1 MLSTFQKFLSLWTFL
16 ERINKK
22 NFIALV
28 LLMIISAFIEIISI
42 GSVLPFL
49 SALLNPNFLDQNFFG
64 FQVKELF
71 GGKSREEII
80 SLILIAFVGIIIFS
94 SIFKTL
100 LLWFTT
106 KFNANIGTDIANK
119 VFIKLID
126 YPYEEYIQHS
136 SDKLI
141 SDIANKVT
149 AVIFSVIFPTLLFLS
164 TLIQIVGIIVL
175 LLFVNTLLVSY
186 IILFFLVFYLITFVF
201 VKKKLFENSKIIAD
215 EESILIKYI
224 QEGLGGKREITIN
237 NLHSFFINKFKNSN
251 QLLRVAQSKNNFLGI
266 LPRYVIEA
274 LAITIIAFTFYFLLF
289 NNVSEKPQGEVLAL
303 IGLLALA
310 GQKLL
315 PLTQQTYTSLSRVMG
330 SRESLKSIVDILNL
344 KFEKK
349 SYKNNVGKNLTFIE
363 KISLKDITYEYEKNK
378 KIILNLNL
386 DIKKGN
392 KIGII
397 GKTGSGKSTLIDI
410 IMGLIEPTSG
420 EIRIDNHIIDK
431 DSLDSWQKHVAHV
444 PQNIFLNDDTITN
457 NVAYG
462 INPKLINR
470 ELVKKSIKDADLFEY
485 VSKLKRGLDTV
496 IGERGIKL
504 SGGQKQR
511 LAIARALYKQ
521 ASVIVFDEATSALDI
536 ETESNVMNVVK
547 NFSKDI
553 TIIIVA
559 HRLESLKFCD
569 TLYEISNGEISN
581 TGTFD
586 NLKNKSKLLKSIV
599 VNEDI

>member
-1 MLSTFQKFLSLWTFL
+1 MLSTFRNFLSLWTFL

-22 NFIALV
+22 NFITLT

-71 GGKSREEII
+71 ENKSREEII
-80 SLILIAFVGIIIFS
+80 LLILITFVSIIIFS

-106 KFNANIGTDIANK
+106 KFNADIGTDIANK

-126 YPYEEYIQHS
+126 YPYEEYIQQS

-251 QLLRVAQSKNNFLGI
+251 QLLRIAQSKNNFLGI

-330 SRESLKSIVDILNL
+330 SRDSLKSIVNILNL
-344 KFEKK
+344 KFEKE

-363 KISLKDITYEYEKNK
+363 KISLKNITYEYEKNK

-410 IMGLIEPTSG
+410 IMGLLEPTSG
-420 EIRIDNHIIDK
+420 EIKIDNQIIDK

-444 PQNIFLNDDTITN
+444 PQNIFLNDDTIMN

-462 INPKLINR
+462 INPKLINK

-485 VSKLKRGLDTV
+485 VSKLERGLDTV

-536 ETESNVMNVVK
+536 ETEFNVMNVVK

-559 HRLESLKFCD
+559 HRIETLKFCD

>member
-1 MLSTFQKFLSLWTFL
+1 MLSTFRNFLSLWTFL

-28 LLMIISAFIEIISI
+28 FLMIISAFIEIISI

-64 FQVKELF
+64 FEVKELF
-71 GGKSREEII
+71 GNKSREEII
-80 SLILIAFVGIIIFS
+80 LLILIAFVSIIIFS

-106 KFNANIGTDIANK
+106 KFNADIGTDIANK

-126 YPYEEYIQHS
+126 YPYEEYIQQS

-149 AVIFSVIFPTLLFLS
+149 AVIFSVIFPILLFLS

-186 IILFFLVFYLITFVF
+186 IILFFLVFYLITFIF

-251 QLLRVAQSKNNFLGI
+251 QLLRIAQSKNNFLGI

-289 NNVSEKPQGEVLAL
+289 NNVSEKPQGEILAL

-330 SRESLKSIVDILNL
+330 SRESLKSIVNILNL
-344 KFEKK
+344 KFEKE
-349 SYKNNVGKNLTFIE
+349 SYKNNVGKNVTFIE
-363 KISLKDITYEYEKNK
+363 KISLKNIAYEYEKNK

-410 IMGLIEPTSG
+410 IMGLLEPTSG
-420 EIRIDNHIIDK
+420 EIRIDNQIIDK

-444 PQNIFLNDDTITN
+444 PQNIFLNDDTIMN

-462 INPKLINR
+462 INPKLINK

-485 VSKLKRGLDTV
+485 VSKLEIGLDTV

-536 ETESNVMNVVK
+536 ETEFNVMNVVK

-559 HRLESLKFCD
+559 HRIETLKFCD

>member
-126 YPYEEYIQHS
+126 YPYEEYIQQS

>member
-126 YPYEEYIQHS
+126 YPYEEYIQQS

-569 TLYEISNGEISN
+569 TLYEISNGEISD

>member
-126 YPYEEYIQHS
+126 YPYEEYIQQS

-175 LLFVNTLLVSY
+175 LIFVNTLLVSY

>member
-1 MLSTFQKFLSLWTFL
+1 MLSTFRNFLSLWTFL

-22 NFIALV
+22 NFITLT

-71 GGKSREEII
+71 GNKSREEII
-80 SLILIAFVGIIIFS
+80 LLILIAFVSIIIFS

-106 KFNANIGTDIANK
+106 KFNADIGTDIANK

-126 YPYEEYIQHS
+126 YPYEEYIQQS

-149 AVIFSVIFPTLLFLS
+149 AVIFSVIFPILLFLS

-251 QLLRVAQSKNNFLGI
+251 QLLRIAQSKNNFLGI

-289 NNVSEKPQGEVLAL
+289 NNVSEKPQGEILAL

-330 SRESLKSIVDILNL
+330 SRESLKSIVNILNL
-344 KFEKK
+344 KFEKE
-349 SYKNNVGKNLTFIE
+349 SYKNNVGKNVTFIE
-363 KISLKDITYEYEKNK
+363 KISLKNIAYEYEKNK

-410 IMGLIEPTSG
+410 IMGLLEPTSG
-420 EIRIDNHIIDK
+420 EIRIDNQIIDK

-444 PQNIFLNDDTITN
+444 PQNIFLNDDTIMN

-462 INPKLINR
+462 INPKLINK

-485 VSKLKRGLDTV
+485 VSKLEIGLDTV

-536 ETESNVMNVVK
+536 ETEFNVMNVVK

-559 HRLESLKFCD
+559 HRIETLKFCD

>member
-1 MLSTFQKFLSLWTFL
+1 MLSTFRNFLSLWTFL

-22 NFIALV
+22 NFITLT

-71 GGKSREEII
+71 ENKSREEII
-80 SLILIAFVGIIIFS
+80 LLILITFVSIIIFS

-106 KFNANIGTDIANK
+106 KFNADIGTDIANK

-126 YPYEEYIQHS
+126 YPYEEYIQQS

-149 AVIFSVIFPTLLFLS
+149 AVIFSVIFPILLFLS

-251 QLLRVAQSKNNFLGI
+251 QLLRIAQSKNNFLGI

-289 NNVSEKPQGEVLAL
+289 NNVSEKPQGEILAL

-330 SRESLKSIVDILNL
+330 SRESLKSIVNILNL
-344 KFEKK
+344 KFEKE

-363 KISLKDITYEYEKNK
+363 KISLKNITYEYEKNK

-410 IMGLIEPTSG
+410 IMGLLEPTSG
-420 EIRIDNHIIDK
+420 EIKIDNQIIDK

-444 PQNIFLNDDTITN
+444 PQNIFLNDDTIMN

-462 INPKLINR
+462 INPKLINK

-485 VSKLKRGLDTV
+485 VSKLEIGLDTV

-536 ETESNVMNVVK
+536 ETEFNVMNVVK

-559 HRLESLKFCD
+559 HRIETLKFCD

>member
-1 MLSTFQKFLSLWTFL
+1 MLSTFRNFLSLWTFL

-71 GGKSREEII
+71 GNKSREETIL
-80 SLILIAFVGIIIFS
+80 LILIAFVSIIIFS

-126 YPYEEYIQHS
+126 YPYEEYIQQS

-149 AVIFSVIFPTLLFLS
+149 AVIFSVIFPILLFLS
-164 TLIQIVGIIVL
+164 TLIQILGIIVL

-186 IILFFLVFYLITFVF
+186 IIIFFLVFYLITFIF

-251 QLLRVAQSKNNFLGI
+251 QLLRIAQSKNNFLGI

-289 NNVSEKPQGEVLAL
+289 NNVSEKPQGEILAL

-330 SRESLKSIVDILNL
+330 SRESLKSIVNILNL
-344 KFEKK
+344 KFEKE

-363 KISLKDITYEYEKNK
+363 KISLKNIAYEYEKNK

-410 IMGLIEPTSG
+410 IMGLLEPTSG
-420 EIRIDNHIIDK
+420 EIRIDNQIIDK

-444 PQNIFLNDDTITN
+444 PQNIFLNDDTIMN

-462 INPKLINR
+462 INPKLINK

-485 VSKLKRGLDTV
+485 VSKLERGLDTV

-536 ETESNVMNVVK
+536 ETEFNVMNVVK

-559 HRLESLKFCD
+559 HRIETLKFCD

>member
-80 SLILIAFVGIIIFS
+80 LLILIAFVSIIIFS

-106 KFNANIGTDIANK
+106 KFNADIGTDIANK

-126 YPYEEYIQHS
+126 YPYEEYIQQS

-186 IILFFLVFYLITFVF
+186 IILFFLVFYLITFIF

-215 EESILIKYI
+215 EESILIKFI

-344 KFEKK
+344 KFEKE

-363 KISLKDITYEYEKNK
+363 KISLKNITYEYEKNK

-410 IMGLIEPTSG
+410 IMGLLEPTSG

-444 PQNIFLNDDTITN
+444 PQNIFLNDDTIMN

-462 INPKLINR
+462 INPKLINK

-485 VSKLKRGLDTV
+485 VSKLERGLDTV

-536 ETESNVMNVVK
+536 ETEFNVMNVVK

-559 HRLESLKFCD
+559 HRIETLKFCD

-586 NLKNKSKLLKSIV
+586 DLKNKSKLLKSIV

>member
-1 MLSTFQKFLSLWTFL
+1 MLNTVRLFFSLWVFL
-16 ERINKK
+16 DKK
-22 NFIALV
+22 NQQNFLV
-28 LLMIISAFIEIISI
+28 LVFLMFLGALIEIVSI

-49 SALLNPNFLDQNFFG
+49 SALLNPSFFEQSFFG
-64 FQVKELF
+64 LEIKELL
-71 GGKSREEII
+71 GNKNRNEMI
-80 SLILIAFVGIIIFS
+80 SLALIIFVTIIVIS
-94 SIFKTL
+94 SIFKTF
-100 LLWFTT
+100 LLWVTT
-106 KFNANIGTDIANK
+106 KFNADIGTDIANK

-126 YPYEEYIQHS
+126 YPYEQYIQQS

-164 TLIQIVGIIVL
+164 TIIQICGIIVL
-175 LLFVNTLLVSY
+175 LLFVNSLLVSY
-186 IILFFLVFYLITFVF
+186 LILFFLIFYLLTFLF
-201 VKKKLFENSKIIAD
+201 VKKKLFKNSKIIAD
-215 EESILIKYI
+215 EESYLIKYI

-237 NLHSFFINKFKNSN
+237 NLHYFFIKKFKGSN
-251 QLLRVAQSKNNFLGI
+251 KLLRVAQSRNNFLGI

-274 LAITIIAFTFYFLLF
+274 LAIIVVAFVFYYLLF
-289 NNVSEKPQGEVLAL
+289 NYMSEKPQGEVLAL
-303 IGLLALA
+303 IGLLALS

-330 SRESLKSIVDILNL
+330 SRDSLKSIVNILNL

-349 SYKNNVGKNLTFIE
+349 SFVKNFNKNLNFSK
-363 KISLKDITYEYEKNK
+363 KILLENITYEYEKNK
-378 KIILNLNL
+378 KIINNLN
-386 DIKKGN
+386 IEIGKGN

-410 IMGLIEPTSG
+410 IMGLLEPTG
-420 EIRIDNHIIDK
+420 GKIYIDDQIINNQN
-431 DSLDSWQKHVAHV
+431 LQEWQKHVAHV

-462 INPKLINR
+462 INPKLIDIN
-470 ELVKKSIKDADLFEY
+470 LVKKSIKDADLSDY
-485 VSKLKRGLDTV
+485 VFNLEKGLDTI

-521 ASVIVFDEATSALDI
+521 ASLIVFDEATSALDVQ
-536 ETESNVMNVVK
+536 TESNVMGVIK
-547 NFSKDI
+547 NFTDKV

-559 HRLESLKFCD
+559 HRLETLKFCD
-569 TLYEISNGEISN
+569 ILYEISDGNIINAGN
-581 TGTFD
+581 FD
-586 NLKNKSKLLKSIV
+586 ELINKSKILKNIV
-599 VNEDI
+599 INEDN

>member
-126 YPYEEYIQHS
+126 YPYEEYIQQS

-410 IMGLIEPTSG
+410 IMGLLEPTSG

>member
-126 YPYEEYIQHS
+126 YPYEEYIQQS

-344 KFEKK
+344 KF
-349 SYKNNVGKNLTFIE
+349 
-363 KISLKDITYEYEKNK
+363 
-378 KIILNLNL
+378 
-386 DIKKGN
+386 
-392 KIGII
+392 
-397 GKTGSGKSTLIDI
+397 
-410 IMGLIEPTSG
+410 
-420 EIRIDNHIIDK
+420 
-431 DSLDSWQKHVAHV
+431 
-444 PQNIFLNDDTITN
+444 
-457 NVAYG
+457 
-462 INPKLINR
+462 
-470 ELVKKSIKDADLFEY
+470 
-485 VSKLKRGLDTV
+485 
-496 IGERGIKL
+496 
-504 SGGQKQR
+504 
-511 LAIARALYKQ
+511 
-521 ASVIVFDEATSALDI
+521 
-536 ETESNVMNVVK
+536 
-547 NFSKDI
+547 
-553 TIIIVA
+553 
-559 HRLESLKFCD
+559 
-569 TLYEISNGEISN
+569 
-581 TGTFD
+581 
-586 NLKNKSKLLKSIV
+586 
-599 VNEDI
+599 

>member
-126 YPYEEYIQHS
+126 YPYEEYIQQS

-251 QLLRVAQSKNNFLGI
+251 QLLRVAQCKNNFLGI